1 MVREKA
7 IRSRGKESAFVER
20 TMERGVLKRGHI
32 WSTEN
37 TRISPMV
44 ASLAKPFVIEGI
56 LLPTLKEA
64 WGKGKGQRM
73 EKQYGKNQER
83 KH

>member
-1 MVREKA
+1 
-7 IRSRGKESAFVER
+7 
-20 TMERGVLKRGHI
+20 
-32 WSTEN
+32 
-37 TRISPMV
+37 MV
-44 ASLAKPFVIEGI
+44 ASPAKPFVIEGI